1 MRIAFVVH
9 EYNRRFGHS
18 RYVVELAERF
28 RASHDIHVF
37 ANRFDAERAEGIT
50 FHRVPAV
57 RTTTLTTVL
66 TFLGASSLRL
76 GRGAKFDIVHAQGLV
91 TSHANVITAHIC
103 NRAWFRA
110 QRALAG
116 PLELRQRIFE
126 TAVTPL
132 EHGLYRASS
141 GAAVIAISQKLKDE
155 LQHLYRRRGP
165 TEVIYHGVDSERFSP
180 ARRAEA
186 RGAVRREWSLVDSDR
201 VALFVGDLRKGA
213 RLALEALARVRG
225 VKLVLV
231 SRSDPSPLRRLA
243 DQLGVSAHVRFQ
255 PATDRVECAY
265 AAADLFVFPTPYDAF
280 GMVISEAMA
289 SALPVITTRAA
300 GASEL
305 IAHGESGWLLD
316 DATNASTL
324 AEALQRFTED
334 RALCERM
341 GTAAREHAL
350 RWTWD
355 EVARRTLAVYEN
367 VLTGGPWSA

>member
-9 EYNRRFGHS
+9 EYNRSFGHS

-28 RASHDIHVF
+28 RASHDVHIF
-37 ANRFDAERAEGIT
+37 ANRFDADRSEGIT
-50 FHRVPAV
+50 FHRVPAL
-57 RTTTLTTVL
+57 RTTALTTVL
-66 TFLGASSLRL
+66 SFLGACSVRL

-110 QRALAG
+110 QRAVAG
-116 PLELRQRIFE
+116 APNLRQRIFE

-132 EHGLYRASS
+132 EHALYRASS
-141 GAAVIAISQKLKDE
+141 DAAVIAISQKLKDE
-155 LQHLYRRRGP
+155 LRHLYGRSGP
-165 TEVIYHGVDSERFSP
+165 TEVIYHGVDSQRFSP

-186 RGAVRREWSLVDSDR
+186 RDAVRREWSLVESDR

-213 RLALEALARVRG
+213 RLALEALAHVRG
-225 VKLVLV
+225 LKLALV
-231 SRSDPSPLRRLA
+231 SRSDPSSLRRLA
-243 DQLGVSAHVRFQ
+243 DQLGVSARVRFR
-255 PATDRVECAY
+255 PPTDQVERAY

-316 DATNASTL
+316 DAGNAAPL

-334 RALCERM
+334 RELCERV
-341 GTAAREHAL
+341 GTTAREHAA

-355 EVARRTLAVYEN
+355 EVARRTLGVYEQ
-367 VLTGGPWSA
+367 VQTGAPWSA

>member
-9 EYNRRFGHS
+9 QYNRSFGHS

-28 RASHDIHVF
+28 RASHDVHVF
-37 ANRFDAERAEGIT
+37 TNQFDADRSEGIT

-57 RTTTLTTVL
+57 RTTALTTVL
-66 TFLGASSLRL
+66 SFLGACSLIL
-76 GRGAKFDIVHAQGLV
+76 GRGEKFDIVHAQGLV

-110 QRALAG
+110 QRAVAG
-116 PLELRQRIFE
+116 TPELRQRIFE
-126 TAVTPL
+126 TVVTPL
-132 EHGLYRASS
+132 EHGLYRAARR
-141 GAAVIAISQKLKDE
+141 AAVIAISQKLKDE
-155 LQHLYRRRGP
+155 LQHLYQRRGP

-180 ARRAEA
+180 ARRADA

-213 RLALEALARVRG
+213 RLALEALARVPG
-225 VKLVLV
+225 PKLVLV
-231 SRSDPSPLRRLA
+231 SRSDPSSLRRLA
-243 DQLGVSAHVRFQ
+243 EHLGVSDRVRFQ
-255 PATDRVECAY
+255 PATDQVERAY

-316 DATNASTL
+316 DAADASSL
-324 AEALQRFTED
+324 AAALQRFIED
-334 RALCERM
+334 RALSERV
-341 GTAAREHAL
+341 GAVAREHAS

-355 EVARRTLAVYEN
+355 EVARRTLGVYEH